1 MYQQISIGA
10 FATMRGVE
18 AGQTLT
24 DIAHDAISADRIG
37 RYCRTWVVAVVRIE
51 VIVG

>member
-24 DIAHDAISADRIG
+24 DIAHNAVSADGIG
-37 RYCRTWVVAVVRIE
+37 RYSRAWVIAVVRIE